1 MLAAFAP
8 IWMITALGWG
18 TIRFG
23 VLSRTTQQALAA
35 FTFLVAIPAVLF
47 TTLART
53 PLGGLP
59 LRPLAAFALSTLAV
73 GLLAYIVARR
83 FLPGRNGDRVIAAMS
98 AAYVNS
104 GNLGIPVAV
113 YVLRDISLITAVLV
127 FQTML
132 VTPLIVGLLDADANG
147 GQGRWRRIALLPLR
161 TPVILG
167 SLFGVL
173 ASASGWRPPEWA
185 LHSLELL
192 GGAAVPAALF
202 ALGMSLHRDPAEPP
216 AAQPDAEG
224 PGRGVGVG
232 VAVALKVLAQ
242 PLAAYLAGR
251 FLFHL
256 GPAELVAVTVVAGLP
271 TAQNTFVYATE
282 YRAGVAFSRDAILAS
297 SLLSMATL
305 TAILT
310 LAQS

>member
-23 VLSRTTQQALAA
+23 VLTRATQQALAA

-47 TTLART
+47 TTLAKT

-59 LRPLAAFALSTLAV
+59 LRPLAAFALSTLAI
-73 GLLAYIVARR
+73 GLLAYMLARR
-83 FLPGRNGDRVIAAMS
+83 LLPGRNGDRVIAAMS

-113 YVLRDISLITAVLV
+113 YVLRDVSLITAVLV

-173 ASASGWRPPEWA
+173 ASASGWHPPDWL
-185 LHSLELL
+185 LHPLELL

-202 ALGMSLHRDPAEPP
+202 ALGMSLHRDPA
-216 AAQPDAEG
+216 APDAEPVAG
-224 PGRGVGVG
+224 AGRGAGVG
-232 VAVALKVLAQ
+232 VAVVLKVLAQ

-282 YRAGVAFSRDAILAS
+282 YRAGADFSRDAILVS

-305 TAILT
+305 TAILYLT
-310 LAQS
+310 SG

>member
-1 MLAAFAP
+1 
-8 IWMITALGWG
+8 MITALGWG

-23 VLSRTTQQALAA
+23 VLTRATQQALAA

-47 TTLART
+47 TTLAKT

-73 GLLAYIVARR
+73 GLLGYGFARR
-83 FLPGRNGDRVIAAMS
+83 FLPGRNGDRVITAMS

-113 YVLRDISLITAVLV
+113 YVLRDVSLITAVLV

-147 GQGRWRRIALLPLR
+147 GPGRWRRIALLPLR

-173 ASASGWRPPEWA
+173 ASASGWRPPDWA

-202 ALGMSLHRDPAEPP
+202 ALGMSLHRDAVEPTAELRDV
-216 AAQPDAEG
+216 AAPR
-224 PGRGVGVG
+224 RGAGVG

-282 YRAGVAFSRDAILAS
+282 YRAGADFSRDAILVS

-305 TAILT
+305 TAILALT
-310 LAQS
+310 QG